1 MNYNESNLSTQ
12 ALVDQT
18 KDESGVLFYNSG
30 LKDFLQA
37 GFPLQTTRAIN
48 YGTKAQPRVRDVN
61 IQIFQG
67 SIAEK
72 KQFCPHCRQSLVKS
86 GSSFITLSHLPM
98 GSGYTKLQI
107 ARSRLRCLNSS
118 CTFSTYTAEVP
129 FKDKRHRI
137 TKQLKDYTKDL
148 LLWGLTL
155 KSAAFITGLDKM
167 TVKSIHKEILKKKY
181 TRNGKLIKPE
191 HFARHLAIDKFKLHD
206 GYKYAT
212 AIIDWDTGHILYLAH
227 GKKKQVVY
235 DFIDHVGQDWMAHV
249 EAVACDMNSDFE
261 EAFKEKCPKIDIV
274 YDHFHI
280 IKNFND
286 KVVAAIRKDEQ
297 KRLIQEG
304 RDEEAASLKHTKYI
318 LTSKLEI
325 LIQKDQDA
333 HDGKLV
339 AKAGEIFN
347 RPEIKAHGGN
357 QDKYE
362 DLLAENKLFL
372 TAELVKE
379 QLDKAYCAT
388 KQVEMCVLI
397 QDIIDI
403 CRGTENKRF
412 IWFARM
418 LERHLTG
425 IYTFAQH
432 HISTG
437 RLEGLNNKIKTE
449 RRKGYGYPD
458 DEYFFLRLM
467 EASRRKTVY

>member
-1 MNYNESNLSTQ
+1 M
-12 ALVDQT
+12 
-18 KDESGVLFYNSG
+18 
-30 LKDFLQA
+30 
-37 GFPLQTTRAIN
+37 P
-48 YGTKAQPRVRDVN
+48 N
-61 IQIFQG
+61 IW
-67 SIAEK
+67 
-72 KQFCPHCRQSLVKS
+72 LL
-86 GSSFITLSHLPM
+86 T
-98 GSGYTKLQI
+98 
-107 ARSRLRCLNSS
+107 NSS
-118 CTFSTYTAEVP
+118 CITATSTQRP
-129 FKDKRHRI
+129 
-137 TKQLKDYTKDL
+137 L
-148 LLWGLTL
+148 
-155 KSAAFITGLDKM
+155 
-167 TVKSIHKEILKKKY
+167 SI
-181 TRNGKLIKPE
+181 
-191 HFARHLAIDKFKLHD
+191 
-206 GYKYAT
+206 
-212 AIIDWDTGHILYLAH
+212 WDTGHILYLAH
-227 GKKKQVVY
+227 GKKKQAVY

-261 EAFKEKCPKIDIV
+261 EAFKEKCPKINIV

-318 LTSKLEI
+318 LTAKLTT

-339 AKAGEIFN
+339 AKAGKIFN
-347 RPEIKAHGGN
+347 RPEVKAHGGN
-357 QDKYE
+357 EDKYE
-362 DLLAENKLFL
+362 ALLAENKLFL
-372 TAELVKE
+372 TAELIKE
-379 QLDKAYCAT
+379 QLDEAYRAHEPV
-388 KQVEMCVLI
+388 QMCVLI

-403 CRGTENKRF
+403 CRETENKWF
-412 IWFARM
+412 IWFAHL

-425 IYTFAQH
+425 IYTFAKH